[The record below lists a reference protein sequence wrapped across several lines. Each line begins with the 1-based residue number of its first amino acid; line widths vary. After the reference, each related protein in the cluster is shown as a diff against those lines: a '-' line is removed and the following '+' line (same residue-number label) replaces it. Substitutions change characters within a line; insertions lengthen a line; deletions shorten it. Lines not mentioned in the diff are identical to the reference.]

1 MATKGFESMTMA
13 DVADGSGIS
22 ADALRQIY
30 LSKEA
35 LASAAMLSIV
45 DAALNQVEKL
55 RSDDSL
61 TPFAKL
67 HAILRWAVNTKL
79 EVGLPEM
86 PAPESGLAVS
96 LKGNATYMKQLFQ
109 LSMNLGIWI
118 SQAQKMGALK
128 AELPVDFVIYSL
140 YSCATDPALS
150 YLRRDSNYSNAHV
163 LAWTLER
170 HFQGIRTDLAIG

>member
-13 DVADGSGIS
+13 DVAAGSGIS
-22 ADALRQIY
+22 TETLHQIY

-35 LASAAMLSIV
+35 LANAAMLYVV
-45 DAALNQVEKL
+45 DTALSQVEQL
-55 RSDDSL
+55 RCDDSL

-79 EVGLPEM
+79 KVGIPAM
-86 PAPESGLAVS
+86 PARDSDLAIS
-96 LKGNATYMKQLFQ
+96 LVGNATYMKQLFQ

-150 YLRRDSNYSNAHV
+150 YLRRDGNYSDAQV
-163 LAWTLER
+163 IAWALER
-170 HFQGIRTDLAIG
+170 HFQGISTDIAVA

>member
-13 DVADGSGIS
+13 DVANRSGIS
-22 ADALRQIY
+22 TETLRQMY

-35 LASAAMLSIV
+35 LANAAMLSVV
-45 DAALNQVEKL
+45 DAALSQVEEL
-55 RSDDSL
+55 HSDNSL

-67 HAILRWAVNTKL
+67 HAIMRWAVNTNL
-79 EVGLPEM
+79 EVGMPDM
-86 PAPESGLAVS
+86 PARDSDLAIS
-96 LKGNATYMKQLFQ
+96 LLANATYMKQLFQ

-128 AELPVDFVIYSL
+128 SELPVDFVIYSL

-150 YLRRDSNYSNAHV
+150 YLRRDGLYSDAQV

-170 HFQGIRTDLAIG
+170 HFQGIRTDIAIG